1 MAYYYPPP
9 ASLPSHQQVW
19 LPMVLPQVA
28 PQQTPQQ
35 TPQTQT
41 GVEDL
46 HQSMMNFCQTATTA
60 LQEQHRLAAEMRETL
75 VKIQALFPD
84 PGEVPALTPREVGG
98 RLSPTPSPRDSH
110 RDFISSARRPVE
122 FLDDCPEDCQCMGVK
137 GLCGQGS
144 PLTPLDSSGAGLR
157 LELEGGE
164 ESVAPKP
171 TAVWVPEKCCQECK
185 AAGKFTH
192 PYGSATEWWRTEWRE
207 SLTPRVETD
216 TSGEKDQMDEDEGGY
231 STDGYTPRSDDEN
244 LDEKAQACFDKYT
257 ARWGVTHGGHKINY
271 DKPVYTPTGNG
282 MVMPRGVFQD
292 SGWGGWGSELVK
304 GDIVRWTHA
313 GDGKK
318 WYGVITKFKKGAT
331 CGTESFVLDVIMF
344 IPEMK
349 REYDLPV
356 TGLCGYKI
364 GLQRTFSLRRPLA
377 KLV

>member
-19 LPMVLPQVA
+19 LPMVVPQQAPQV
-28 PQQTPQQ
+28 
-35 TPQTQT
+35 QT
-41 GVEDL
+41 GVVAL

-60 LQEQHRLAAEMRETL
+60 LQEQQRLAVEMRETL
-75 VKIQALFPD
+75 AKIQALFPD
-84 PGEVPALTPREVGG
+84 PGEVPALAPRGEVGG

-110 RDFISSARRPVE
+110 RDFISSARRPVQ

-171 TAVWVPEKCCQECK
+171 TTAWVPEKCCQECK

-192 PYGSATEWWRTEWRE
+192 PYGSATEWWRTEWRA

-216 TSGEKDQMDEDEGGY
+216 TSGEKGKLEEDEWGY

-244 LDEKAQACFDKYT
+244 QDQKAQACFDKYT
-257 ARWGVTHGGHKINY
+257 ARWGVTHGGEKINY
-271 DKPVYTPTGNG
+271 DEPVYTPEGNG
-282 MVMPRGVFQD
+282 MMMPRGVFQD
-292 SGWGGWGSELVK
+292 SGWGGWGDDIVV
-304 GDIVRWTHA
+304 GDIVRTFPL
-313 GDGKK
+313 GGICDKTK
-318 WYGVITKFKKGAT
+318 QYGIVTKLKKGDTKRLDA
-331 CGTESFVLDVIMF
+331 FVVDIIMF
-344 IPEMK
+344 IPEME
-349 REYDLPV
+349 RELNSRLESPI
-356 TGLCGYKI
+356 TGMCGYKI
-364 GLQRTFSLRRPLA
+364 GLQKTFGAQRRMA